1 MPTVTECNEYGGK
14 LEELLLL
21 RYAPIAIRL
30 LQREDEIPEGAV
42 RPKKDLGI
50 HLALCQA
57 FAMVR
62 RQRVCLAMLKED
74 HWCVWPL
81 ISFGLVEFREGEE
94 YYDKVVT
101 ANFVEDPAKAKAF
114 FAKSYPRL
122 EEGACAGM
130 VMAPLS
136 TANFVPDL
144 VLVYL
149 RPSQLRSMLMAVKYK
164 TGELLECG
172 LDSVDSCVHSTIPV
186 IKHGKYNVTVP
197 DPGEYERGLTDEDE
211 MIFSVPGNKLAELAE
226 GLDLIAKRG
235 FGYKQLFME
244 MQTDFP
250 RPLFYDNLFKMWG
263 LDQGEI
269 WKR

>member
-1 MPTVTECNEYGGK
+1 MPTVKECNEYGRK

-21 RYAPIAIRL
+21 RYAPIAMKL
-30 LQREDEIPEGAV
+30 LAREEQIPEGAV
-42 RPKKDLGI
+42 RPKKDLGV
-50 HLALCQA
+50 HMALCQA

-62 RQRVCLAMLKED
+62 RQRVCLALLKED

-81 ISFGLVEFREGEE
+81 ISFGLVEFREGED

-101 ANFVEDPAKAKAF
+101 ANFVEDPEKAKEF

-122 EEGACAGM
+122 GYGSCAGM
-130 VMAPLS
+130 VMAPLA
-136 TANFVPDL
+136 TAGFVPDL

-149 RPSQLRSMLMAVKYK
+149 RPAQLRSMLMSVKYK
-164 TGELLECG
+164 TGELLECK

-186 IKHGKYNVTVP
+186 IKSGKYNVTVP

-211 MIFSVPGNKLAELAE
+211 MIFSAPGNRLAELVE
-226 GLDLIAKRG
+226 GLTLLAKRG
-235 FGYKQLFME
+235 FGYRQLFME
-244 MQTDFP
+244 MNADFP
-250 RPLFYDNLFKMWG
+250 RPLFYNNLFKMWG
-263 LDQGEI
+263 LDEGEI